1 MTETDLTFSGLG
13 SGSLTWEALL
23 ALLGGVVDAGTVA
36 VGAVGH
42 AIPLAPIIDIAAVDA
57 RATHATVA
65 SRDGGYTASIPL
77 ETLRRG
83 GWLAVA
89 LDDGPLPSSHG
100 GPLRLTVADGD
111 TLCWNV
117 KDVGSIRFT
126 VGPEADSVPANPP
139 H

>member
-1 MTETDLTFSGLG
+1 MTGGDLRITGLG
-13 SGSLTWEALL
+13 IGSFSWERLFALP
-23 ALLGGVVDAGTVA
+23 GRVEDASTVATDA
-36 VGAVGH
+36 VGAAVPV
-42 AIPLAPIIDIAAVDA
+42 ASILAEATIDPA
-57 RATHATVA
+57 ATHGTVV
-65 SRDGGYTASIPL
+65 SHDGAYAASIPL

-89 LDDGPLPSSHG
+89 LDGEPLPADRG

-117 KDVGSIRFT
+117 KGVGEIRLT
-126 VGPEADSVPANPP
+126 AGPERDSVPDDPP